1 MKIFRAALHSE
12 PAPPCGPPPIVF
24 VTRCGGRG
32 SIRRRAASKTHTLP
46 PLLFPSSFP
55 SPSLSFL
62 ALNGKVRAYSLTSPP
77 PSPSPPELDS
87 TRSSRN
93 SGFHSTLVSILTF
106 RPSRSRS
113 PDRITCRAY
122 SNSNRVLDGMVLNG
136 PGGGSN
142 VLVVAKT
149 VFRSR
154 VTRNEATPF
163 LSLFFSFYLKLI
175 INLFS
180 PRWYCIIHCKPACW
194 RAQQLRRLQA
204 V

>member
-32 SIRRRAASKTHTLP
+32 SIRRRAASKIHTLS
-46 PLLFPSSFP
+46 PLLFPSSF
-55 SPSLSFL
+55 PSLSFL

-122 SNSNRVLDGMVLNG
+122 SNSNSTGWNG
-136 PGGGSN
+136 PEWSWRGFKCVGRGQN
-142 VLVVAKT
+142 V
-149 VFRSR
+149 F
-154 VTRNEATPF
+154 PF
-163 LSLFFSFYLKLI
+163 PSYQKRGYALSLSFLFFLFKINNQLI
-175 INLFS
+175 QPSLVLHNTLQTGVL
-180 PRWYCIIHCKPACW
+180 A
-194 RAQQLRRLQA
+194 RAA
-204 V
+204 A